1 MVIED
6 SSFSTENVDLERVR
20 KRLDFNNYFIENS
33 ENVQT
38 NNVNFL
44 IY

>member
-20 KRLDFNNYFIENS
+20 KKLDFNNYFIENS